1 MHDVRVADPDGL
13 ARLDPETVSA
23 WAEAVLEGESVGP
36 ADVSVTFLS
45 EAEMRRLNREA
56 LGRDRS
62 TDVIAFRLD
71 HPGTLAGDVY
81 VCPAVAARACEGRAE
96 ALEAE
101 LARLVIHGVLHVLG
115 HEHPEDAAEREAS
128 TMWRLQEA
136 YVRRVFGRV
145 GER

>member
-13 ARLDPETVSA
+13 ARLDRETVSA

-56 LGRDRS
+56 LGRDRA

-71 HPGTLAGDVY
+71 HPGLLAADVY
-81 VCPAVAARACEGRAE
+81 VCPAVAAQACEGNE
-96 ALEAE
+96 ITLEEE
-101 LARLVIHGVLHVLG
+101 LARLVVHGVLHVLD
-115 HEHPEDAAEREAS
+115 HDHPDAAGEREAS
-128 TMWRLQEA
+128 QMWRLQEA
-136 YVRRVFGRV
+136 YVRRLRGN
-145 GER
+145 GEQP